1 MFVLSSDSSG
11 LGELESSKPNLANA
25 SGKPN
30 VAGNDFVVGA
40 FVIPAV
46 LKYCTKSGY
55 ISANCVS
62 VVQLLIVIAK
72 LSNTF
77 SYSSQSFAN

>member
-1 MFVLSSDSSG
+1 MLSGSSVG
-11 LGELESSKPNLANA
+11 SSEPERFKPNLDNA

-30 VAGNDFVVGA
+30 VAGNDLVAGV
-40 FVIPAV
+40 FVIPAA

-62 VVQLLIVIAK
+62 VVQLLIVIAR
-72 LSNTF
+72 LSST
-77 SYSSQSFAN
+77 SLYSSQSFAN